1 MEYLL
6 FTLFQRLFLNPL
18 NKIPGPWWARLT
30 SLPYRISI
38 ATGDTINASK
48 KIHDKYGPIARV
60 APGEVSV
67 ADTFSIKKMLS
78 SFRYKKSKKYGVAKV
93 FHESIFS
100 TSDETFNKMRRRQVA
115 PAYSH
120 AGLDTVEDV
129 IMENG
134 IISLKKY
141 LDSEIEKGN
150 GVSTISYINAFQNL
164 TSDVIGSLTFGK
176 SFNAMG
182 NNGHPLVAAVDKGR
196 MLTVVNL
203 VFPIVSDIL
212 GVFPSAKKAKS
223 MIIDYSVNAMDER
236 KLAIEKGSYK
246 TEKTDILQI
255 YMDAVNTTNG
265 KKLSKEELIDELI
278 VTLIGGTDTTSMT
291 MTWLLHVYL
300 LYPQIYKK
308 VCDEVLEQFPD
319 RSKPIRYH
327 EARQK
332 LPYLVASVYECMR
345 LRAVSGSVFFR
356 ETPAEGVELC
366 GYNIPKGVDV
376 ALFFEGAHHDP
387 KMWENPQSFNPDRF
401 MGPEGEKMKK
411 EVLVFSMGVR
421 ICPGKNLA
429 WYEILT
435 VIPNLIR
442 DYDISLP
449 EGSIYTSDNLDPT
462 RNNEPMFIEDI
473 DWNPRKP
480 RYETRDCNIVIK
492 HRNLD

>member
-1 MEYLL
+1 MG
-6 FTLFQRLFLNPL
+6 NGI
-18 NKIPGPWWARLT
+18 KV
-30 SLPYRISI
+30 
-38 ATGDTINASK
+38 SK
-48 KIHDKYGPIARV
+48 KLHEKYGPISRI
-60 APGEVSV
+60 APDEISV
-67 ADTFSIKKMLS
+67 ADASGIRKMLS
-78 SFRYKKSKKYGVAKV
+78 SFRYKKSRKFEHVKV
-93 FHESIFS
+93 YHQSIFS
-100 TSDETFNKMRRRQVA
+100 TSDETFNKMRRRQIA

-150 GVSTISYINAFQNL
+150 GVSTINYINAFQNL

-182 NNGHPLVAAVDKGR
+182 NNGHPIVTAVNRGR
-196 MLTVVNL
+196 RLSTVTL
-203 VFPIVSDIL
+203 VFPFISDIL
-212 GVFPSAKKAKS
+212 SLFPAIINAKKL
-223 MIIDYSVNAMDER
+223 IIGYSLNVMDER
-236 KLAIEKGSYK
+236 KLAIQEGSYK
-246 TEKTDILQI
+246 TGKADILQI
-255 YMDAVNTTNG
+255 YMDAVNTTSG
-265 KKLSKEELIDELI
+265 KKLSKEELIDEMI
-278 VTLIGGTDTTSMT
+278 ITLIGGTDTTSLT
-291 MTWLLHVYL
+291 MTWLIHIYM

-319 RSKPIRYH
+319 RSKPIRHH
-327 EARQK
+327 EAKQK

-345 LRAVSGSVFFR
+345 LRGVSASGTFR

-376 ALFFEGAHHDP
+376 SLYFEGAHHDS
-387 KMWENPQSFNPDRF
+387 KIWENPQSFNPDRF

-411 EVLVFSMGVR
+411 EVLVFATGIR
-421 ICPGKNLA
+421 ICPGRNLA

-449 EGSIYTSDNLDPT
+449 EGSIYTPKNLDPT
-462 RNNEPMFIEDI
+462 RNNEPVIIDDI
-473 DWNPRKP
+473 DLIIRKP
-480 RYETRDCNIVIK
+480 RYEKRDCNIVVK
-492 HRNLD
+492 HRTFD